1 MHKESTPLRPVVAT
15 CGTSTYG
22 LAQKLVKILRPLVG
36 SSGRIL
42 RNTRNLV
49 DSMENVKLEARERL
63 VSYDVKSLFTS
74 IPVDE
79 AIEICERKL
88 RDDEELVDR
97 TGMGVDTIVQLLRFC
112 LKSTAFQYKGTHY
125 KQLDGVAMGSLVSPV
140 IADIFMENLED
151 IALKTGGVEPRVW
164 RRFVDDVIACRS
176 RRIW

>member
-1 MHKESTPLRPVVAT
+1 MRKHGKISEAFYNSVRPSEGSSKPARFYGTVKLHKESTPLRPVVAT

-63 VSYDVKSLFTS
+63 VSYDVKSLCTS

-112 LKSTAFQYKGTHY
+112 LKSTAF
-125 KQLDGVAMGSLVSPV
+125 
-140 IADIFMENLED
+140 
-151 IALKTGGVEPRVW
+151 
-164 RRFVDDVIACRS
+164 
-176 RRIW
+176 